1 MLRRGATAP
10 PRELLLRRLL
20 VTAEVTLAF
29 VLLVTMTV
37 LGRSLL
43 SVLDTDPGFDARGVL
58 TMRVSLPAAAYSSD
72 ERVASFYSTLHGT
85 LEERFG
91 KGAVAIVDELP
102 LTGDRGRTPVSERST
117 EAGREAVVRVA
128 GPGYFDVMRIPLV
141 SGRQFDGGDDASAPR
156 RVVVSKSVAERLFR
170 GDSAIGRTVWL
181 AGPALEAEIVGVAGD
196 VTHRA
201 LDEPLAPTVY
211 LSPSQAPSRSSHI
224 VVRSTRPDADVL
236 TIVREETRRLDG
248 DLPVYAL
255 RLMEEIVDLSPGV
268 PARRVLTAT
277 FTGFALLA
285 LVLGAIGLFGVV
297 AHDVAQ
303 RRGDLA
309 LRVALGADPMRL
321 LRATLAQ
328 GALMVSSG
336 LVVGG
341 VLAVWAA
348 RALSTAAIASDRLDA
363 WSIAVCA
370 AVLALTGLGAVLPA
384 ALRAARTNPLIAL
397 RAE

>member
-29 VLLVTMTV
+29 VLLVSMTL

-43 SVLDTDPGFDARGVL
+43 SVLDVNPGFDARGVL

-72 ERVASFYSTLHGT
+72 ERVASFYATLQT
-85 LEERFG
+85 ALDERFG
-91 KGAVAIVDELP
+91 KGAVAIIDELP

-128 GPGYFDVMRIPLV
+128 GPGYFDVMRIPLM
-141 SGRQFDGGDDASAPR
+141 SGRQFDRGDDAAAPR
-156 RVVVSKSVAERLFR
+156 RIVVSTSVAERLFR
-170 GDSAIGRTVWL
+170 GDSAIGRNVWL
-181 AGPALEAEIVGVAGD
+181 VGPALEAEIVGVVGD
-196 VTHRA
+196 VKHRT

-211 LSPSQAPSRSSHI
+211 LSPWQAPSRSSHI
-224 VVRSTRPDADVL
+224 VVRSDRPDADVL
-236 TIVREETRRLDG
+236 AIVRDETMRLDS
-248 DLPVYAL
+248 DLPVYAP
-255 RLMEEIVDLSPGV
+255 RPMQEIVDISPGV

-285 LVLGAIGLFGVV
+285 LVLSAIGLFGVV

-303 RRGDLA
+303 RRRDLA
-309 LRVALGADPMRL
+309 LRLALGADPMRL
-321 LRATLAQ
+321 MRATLAQ
-328 GALMVSSG
+328 GALMIGSG
-336 LVVGG
+336 LVAGG
-341 VLAVWAA
+341 VLSVWVA
-348 RALSTAAIASDRLDA
+348 RAIGTAAIASDQVDTS
-363 WSIAVCA
+363 SIAVCA
-370 AVLALTGLGAVLPA
+370 ALLGLTGLVAVLPV
-384 ALRAARTNPLIAL
+384 ALGAARTNPLIAL